1 MSGGNQN
8 GQLFLPM
15 TAKNLFYLFLL
26 MLALSFPAAGVSAGK
41 IKIKKCQDE
50 TGRWHYGDTAAVECS
65 KSKIIEI
72 TERGT
77 KTRVIAA
84 PPTAEELKGRERRKD
99 ELEKER
105 KLAEKRAR
113 KDRLLLTTYG
123 HEKDIL
129 YVRDRKTAQIEAS
142 IKASEETL
150 KSLIAVQT
158 RMEKQAAEEQK
169 TGKISEQTAKGL
181 TQTKVQAAKHEAA
194 IAVKRKEQEAL
205 RKQYAADLERYRE
218 LKNKQAQQTS
228 RKTR

>member
-1 MSGGNQN
+1 
-8 GQLFLPM
+8 M

-50 TGRWHYGDTAAVECS
+50 TGKWHYGDIAATECS

-72 TERGT
+72 TERGIRT
-77 KTRVIAA
+77 KVIAA
-84 PPTAEELKGRERRKD
+84 PPTEEELKERERGKE

-105 KLAEKRAR
+105 KRAAKQAR
-113 KDRLLLTTYG
+113 KDRLLLTAYG

-129 YVRDRKTAQIEAS
+129 YVRDRKLAQIEAS

-181 TQTKVQAAKHEAA
+181 TQTKAQVARHEAA
-194 IAVKRKEQEAL
+194 IAAKRKEQEAL
-205 RKQYAADLERYRE
+205 RKQYAADLKRYRE

-228 RKTR
+228 QKTR